1 MRYRPREEVP
11 KSKKIVVNVTP
22 SDHQFLKI
30 LAAHNGITMAQ
41 FVIRALR
48 HYLKE
53 VMNEDR
59 EIETR

>member
-1 MRYRPREEVP
+1 MRYRPREEVA

-30 LAAHNGITMAQ
+30 LSADNGITMSQ
-41 FVIRALR
+41 FVIRALKY
-48 HYLKE
+48 YLKE
-53 VMNEDR
+53 IMKEDR